1 MKKTS
6 KSKSKKT
13 AKKIIHDD
21 SQILYSKL
29 LDYLNNQRDLIK
41 EQLPELGKGRMARF
55 KVRVQDLGRIA
66 IPEAEREMYDIHK
79 GDLIQVIAWKIKK
92 PE

>member
-6 KSKSKKT
+6 KSRSKQP
-13 AKKIIHDD
+13 AKKIIRDD

-29 LDYLNNQRDLIK
+29 IDYLNKQSVLIK
-41 EQLPELGKGRMARF
+41 EQLPELGKGKMTRF

-66 IPEAEREMYDIHK
+66 IPEAEREMYDINK
-79 GDLIQVIAWKIKK
+79 GVLIQVIAWKIKK
-92 PE
+92 PK

>member
-1 MKKTS
+1 MT
-6 KSKSKKT
+6 
-13 AKKIIHDD
+13 
-21 SQILYSKL
+21 
-29 LDYLNNQRDLIK
+29 
-41 EQLPELGKGRMARF
+41 RF

-92 PE
+92 PK

>member
-1 MKKTS
+1 MKKAS